1 MWRKKKASHKM
12 SEKKDGLT
20 THQACNQNKIMA
32 KILINNKTRANNI
45 KIYESD
51 TAINNK

>member
-1 MWRKKKASHKM
+1 LLLYYYKNVEKKKASHKM
-12 SEKKDGLT
+12 SEKKRWE
-20 THQACNQNKIMA
+20 IMA